1 MISKQQKI
9 TLAVL
14 GVAVTAVFG
23 PSVLQQA
30 QQGDDTSA
38 MAPSGPSEE
47 EMAAMMVSVDGPMP
61 VAPMVGGA
69 SATGGG
75 SLTSPAAGG
84 TSSGGARQD
93 LGTMLDR
100 LESFGA
106 SGRVRSL
113 DEIASEW
120 SAATGQAGVSPSG
133 GVAVLGGPDALG
145 QFLEANPLRATFV
158 FADDAI
164 ALIGPHSVRVGSEL
178 LDGHVV
184 VAKIEAQRV
193 TLTVRGVPRIV
204 DLPPVRA
211 SAAQQSN
218 ALAAGGAPDTM
229 NNAAGTAQQGAAPNA
244 PAAITP
250 NVP

>member
-23 PSVLQQA
+23 PSVLQQT
-30 QQGDDTSA
+30 QQGGDTSA

-47 EMAAMMVSVDGPMP
+47 EMAARMVSVDGPMP

-69 SATGGG
+69 SG
-75 SLTSPAAGG
+75 AGG
-84 TSSGGARQD
+84 ATLTPSGAGVTNSGPRQD

-106 SGRVRSL
+106 AGRVRSL

-120 SAATGQAGVSPSG
+120 SAVTGQAGTSPSG
-133 GVAVLGGPDALG
+133 SPGVLGGPDALG

-158 FADDAI
+158 FEDDAI

-193 TLTVRGVPRIV
+193 TLTVRGVPRVV

-218 ALAAGGAPDTM
+218 ALANGGAPGAL
-229 NNAAGTAQQGAAPNA
+229 NNAAGTGEQGAAPNA

-250 NVP
+250 DVP